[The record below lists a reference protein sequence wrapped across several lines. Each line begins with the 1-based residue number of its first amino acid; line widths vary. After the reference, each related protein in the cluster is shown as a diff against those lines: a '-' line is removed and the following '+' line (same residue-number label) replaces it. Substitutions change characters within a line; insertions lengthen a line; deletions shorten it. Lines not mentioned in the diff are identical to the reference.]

1 MLANGLRLTAKLLE
15 EDNKEQME
23 PVKTG
28 RNGGHDMRLICPN
41 CGAQYEVPDDVIPE
55 NGRDVQCSNCSHTW
69 FETPGASLAREEE
82 GDEITHEVSCDE
94 PYDFAPE
101 PAQNPET
108 QDEPD
113 YADEEESGFGE
124 APPQPQ
130 RRTLDPSIAEILRE
144 EAEREAAQRR
154 AESAPIE
161 SQPDL
166 GLEMAPPPPPVT
178 PEEQRSE
185 EARRRMARL
194 RGEAVPPP
202 SAPHAHRSEL
212 LPDIEE
218 INSTLRS
225 TAERSATRPVY
236 DDEPPVAKSG
246 GFGLGFGLVVLV
258 ALLGLG
264 VYVFADAVTNAV
276 PALTGTVSAFVD
288 WVDGLRILLD
298 EKARALLSQS

>member
-1 MLANGLRLTAKLLE
+1 
-15 EDNKEQME
+15 
-23 PVKTG
+23 
-28 RNGGHDMRLICPN
+28 MRLICPN
-41 CGAQYEVPDDVIPE
+41 CGAQYEVPDDVIPQ

-69 FETPGASLAREEE
+69 FETPGASVLREEE
-82 GDEITHEVSCDE
+82 GDAHQEDVSSDDPYEFAETSDLEAVEPEVAEAYAENEDYE
-94 PYDFAPE
+94 P
-101 PAQNPET
+101 
-108 QDEPD
+108 
-113 YADEEESGFGE
+113 E
-124 APPQPQ
+124 ASQQQPQ

-166 GLEMAPPPPPVT
+166 GLDMAPPPPPVT
-178 PEEQRSE
+178 PAEQRSE

-225 TAERSATRPVY
+225 TAERGASVATYEEEIV
-236 DDEPPVAKSG
+236 EASKS
-246 GFGLGFGLVVLV
+246 GFGLGFALVVLV
-258 ALLGLG
+258 AVIGLG
-264 VYVFADAVTNAV
+264 VYIFPQEVTQRVPAVTEQ
-276 PALTGTVSAFVD
+276 VSAFVN
-288 WVDGLRILLD
+288 WVDGIRIWLD
-298 EKARALLSQS
+298 GQARALLSDA

>member
-1 MLANGLRLTAKLLE
+1 
-15 EDNKEQME
+15 
-23 PVKTG
+23 
-28 RNGGHDMRLICPN
+28 MRLICPN

-69 FETPGASLAREEE
+69 FETPGASIEREEE
-82 GDEITHEVSCDE
+82 GDEIVHEIASDE
-94 PYDFAPE
+94 PYDFASEQEPESAPE
-101 PAQNPET
+101 PGAE
-108 QDEPD
+108 DELE
-113 YADEEESGFGE
+113 YADDDENGFGE
-124 APPQPQ
+124 EPPQPQ

-144 EAEREAAQRR
+144 EAELEAAQRR
-154 AESAPIE
+154 AESSPME

-166 GLEMAPPPPPVT
+166 GLDVAPAPPPPVS

-225 TAERSATRPVY
+225 TAERSATRPAY
-236 DDEPPVAKSG
+236 QEEPVPEKSG
-246 GFGLGFGLVVLV
+246 GFGLGFGLVTLV
-258 ALLGLG
+258 ALVGLG
-264 VYVFADAVTNAV
+264 VYLFADLVSANV
-276 PALTGTVSAFVD
+276 PALAPWVALFVE
-288 WVDGLRILLD
+288 WVDGVRLLLD
-298 EKARALLSQS
+298 EKARALLSES

>member
-1 MLANGLRLTAKLLE
+1 MAAKLLE
-15 EDNKEQME
+15 EVNKEQTE

-69 FETPGASLAREEE
+69 FETPGSSIEREEE
-82 GDEITHEVSCDE
+82 GDEIVHEISSDE
-94 PYDFAPE
+94 PYDFTPE
-101 PAQNPET
+101 AEPELEPK
-108 QDEPD
+108 DEPD
-113 YADEEESGFGE
+113 YADDGDEGYGEE
-124 APPQPQ
+124 PPKPQ
-130 RRTLDPSIAEILRE
+130 RRALDPSIAEILRE

-154 AESAPIE
+154 AESSPME

-166 GLEMAPPPPPVT
+166 GLDVAPPPPAPVS

-225 TAERSATRPVY
+225 TAERSAARPVY
-236 DDEPPVAKSG
+236 QEEPEVEKSS
-246 GFGLGFGLVVLV
+246 GFGLGFGFVMLV

-264 VYVFADAVTNAV
+264 TYMFADTVSSAV
-276 PALTGTVSAFVD
+276 PALDGTISSFVA
-288 WVDGLRILLD
+288 WVDDIRSLLD
-298 EKARALLSQS
+298 EKARALLSES